1 MTSRI
6 LYYILVLPISLLPYP
21 ILYFFSDILYFI
33 IFKIIKYRKKVIYS
47 NLRNSFPDKSDK
59 ELKEIMQK
67 FYHHFCDVIV
77 ESCKGFTI
85 SEHELRKRVN
95 IKNPE
100 VSNFYAKKDKNI
112 IFIAGHYNNWEI
124 CAQAC
129 PIYSMHHCI
138 GIYKPLKEKFL
149 NDKINFSRS
158 KYGLNLVS
166 MLQVKKHFKKENRPK
181 AIIFSTDQNPA
192 TVKNAYWLDFLNQDT
207 AVLFGAEKYAKE
219 YDCPVIYASINKVR
233 RGFYEVEYSLV
244 TDKPNKQAYGD
255 ITKDFTKRL
264 ENDII
269 NQPQYWLWSHKRW
282 KHKR

>member
-1 MTSRI
+1 MISRI
-6 LYYILVLPISLLPYP
+6 LYYIFILPISLLPYS
-21 ILYFFSDILYFI
+21 ILYFFSDILYFMI
-33 IFKIIKYRKKVIYS
+33 YNIIKYRKNVVYT
-47 NLRNSFPDKSDK
+47 NLKNSFPEKSTK
-59 ELKEIMQK
+59 EVKEIMRK

-85 SEHELRKRVN
+85 SEKELSKRVN

-100 VSNFYAKKDKNI
+100 LSNFYAKNDQNI

-129 PIYSMHHCI
+129 PIYSKHKCI

-149 NDKINFSRS
+149 NDKINLSRS
-158 KYGLNLVS
+158 KYGLRLIS
-166 MLQVKKHFKKENRPK
+166 MLQVKKYFKEENYPK

-192 TVKNAYWLDFLNQDT
+192 SVKNAYWLDFLNQDT
-207 AVLFGAEKYAKE
+207 AVLFGAEKYAVE
-219 YDCPVIYASINKVR
+219 YNCPVIYASINKVK

-244 TDKPNKQAYGD
+244 TDNPKEEKYGY

>member
-1 MTSRI
+1 MISRI
-6 LYYILVLPISLLPYP
+6 LYYIFIVPISLLPYS

-33 IFKIIKYRKKVIYS
+33 IYKIIKYRKNVVYT
-47 NLRNSFPDKSDK
+47 NLKNSFPEKSTK
-59 ELKEIMQK
+59 EVKEIMQK

-85 SEHELRKRVN
+85 SEKELSKRVN

-100 VSNFYAKKDKNI
+100 LSNFYAKNDQNI

-129 PIYSMHHCI
+129 PIYSMHQCI

-149 NDKINFSRS
+149 NDKINLSRS
-158 KYGLNLVS
+158 KYGLRLIS
-166 MLQVKKHFKKENRPK
+166 MLQVKKYFKEENQPK

-192 TVKNAYWLDFLNQDT
+192 SVKNAYWLDFLNQDT
-207 AVLFGAEKYAKE
+207 AVLFGAEKYAVE
-219 YDCPVIYASINKVR
+219 YNCPVIYASINKVK

-244 TDKPNKQAYGD
+244 TDNPKEKKYGD

>member
-1 MTSRI
+1 MISRI
-6 LYYILVLPISLLPYP
+6 LYYIFIVPISLLPYS

-33 IFKIIKYRKKVIYS
+33 IYKIIKYRKNVVYT
-47 NLRNSFPDKSDK
+47 NLKNSFPEKSTK
-59 ELKEIMQK
+59 EVKEIMRK

-85 SEHELRKRVN
+85 SEKELSKRVN

-100 VSNFYAKKDKNI
+100 LSNFYAKNDQNI

-129 PIYSMHHCI
+129 PIYSKHQCI
-138 GIYKPLKEKFL
+138 GIYKPLKDKFL
-149 NDKINFSRS
+149 NDKINLSRS
-158 KYGLNLVS
+158 KYGLRLIS
-166 MLQVKKHFKKENRPK
+166 MIQVKKYFKKENQPK

-192 TVKNAYWLDFLNQDT
+192 IVKNAYWLDFLNQDT
-207 AVLFGAEKYAKE
+207 AVLFGAEKYAVE
-219 YDCPVIYASINKVR
+219 YNCPVIYASINKVK

-244 TDKPNKQAYGD
+244 TDNPKEKKYGD

>member
-1 MTSRI
+1 MISRI
-6 LYYILVLPISLLPYP
+6 LYYIFILPISLLPYS

-33 IFKIIKYRKKVIYS
+33 IYKIIKYRKNVVYT
-47 NLRNSFPDKSDK
+47 NLKNSFPEKSTK
-59 ELKEIMQK
+59 EVKEIMRK

-85 SEHELRKRVN
+85 SEKELSKRVN

-100 VSNFYAKKDKNI
+100 LSNFYAKNDQNI

-129 PIYSMHHCI
+129 PIYSKHQCI

-149 NDKINFSRS
+149 NDKINLSRS
-158 KYGLNLVS
+158 KYGLRLIS
-166 MLQVKKHFKKENRPK
+166 MLQVKKYFKEENYPK

-192 TVKNAYWLDFLNQDT
+192 SVKNAYWLDFLNQDT
-207 AVLFGAEKYAKE
+207 AVLFGAEKYAVE
-219 YDCPVIYASINKVR
+219 YNCPVIYASINKVK

-244 TDKPNKQAYGD
+244 TDNPKEEKYGY

>member
-1 MTSRI
+1 MISRI
-6 LYYILVLPISLLPYP
+6 LYYIFIVPISLLPYS

-33 IFKIIKYRKKVIYS
+33 IYKIIKYRKNVVYT
-47 NLRNSFPDKSDK
+47 NLKNSFPEKSTK
-59 ELKEIMQK
+59 EVKEIMRK

-85 SEHELRKRVN
+85 SEKELSKRVN

-100 VSNFYAKKDKNI
+100 LSNFYAKNDQNI

-129 PIYSMHHCI
+129 PIYSKHQCI

-149 NDKINFSRS
+149 NDKINLSRS
-158 KYGLNLVS
+158 KYGLRLIS
-166 MLQVKKHFKKENRPK
+166 MLQVKKYFKEENYPK

-192 TVKNAYWLDFLNQDT
+192 IVKNAYWLDFLNQDT
-207 AVLFGAEKYAKE
+207 AVLFGAEKYAVE
-219 YDCPVIYASINKVR
+219 YNCPVIYASINKVK

-244 TDKPNKQAYGD
+244 TDNPKEKKYGD